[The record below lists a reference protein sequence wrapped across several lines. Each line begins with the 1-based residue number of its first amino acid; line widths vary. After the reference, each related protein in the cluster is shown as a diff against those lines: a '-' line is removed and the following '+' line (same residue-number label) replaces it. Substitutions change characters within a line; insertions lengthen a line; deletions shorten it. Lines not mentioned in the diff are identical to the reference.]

1 MRQFQY
7 AYKDPAELQP
17 RKSNPR
23 THSDAQVEQLKQSIC
38 HFGFTNPVL
47 VDNHGGLIAGHGRL
61 EAALQLG
68 LKEIPTVCL
77 DDMSEQDIRAYV
89 IADNKLALNAGWD
102 EGLLALEFDY
112 LSKLD
117 IEFDLSLTG
126 FELPEIDIALQS
138 LVLVGEDEEED
149 PSDLLPDTVGAPP
162 VTRSGD
168 IWHIGPHR
176 LICGDSTANE
186 TYQKLLGDSRAQ
198 MIFSDPP
205 YNVPING
212 HVSGLGQA
220 KHREF
225 AMASGEMSS
234 RQFTSFLTDVFQ
246 QLVNFSADGS
256 IHYQCMD
263 WRHMAEVLKAGEAA
277 YSELKNL
284 CVWSKTNGGMGSLYR
299 SQHELVFVFKSGV
312 GKHVN
317 NIELG
322 KHGRYRTNVWTY
334 AGANSFGAG
343 QEDLNLHPTV
353 KPVAMVRDAILDCS
367 NRGEIVL
374 DPFSGSGSTL
384 IAAHETGR
392 RGFGVEI
399 DPQYCDVILR
409 RLMENSKLTATLG
422 DNGPG
427 YDSVSAERLA
437 SPSAHEFEGEGV

>member
-149 PSDLLPDTVGAPP
+149 PSDLLPDTVG
-162 VTRSGD
+162 
-168 IWHIGPHR
+168 GPT
-176 LICGDSTANE
+176 G
-186 TYQKLLGDSRAQ
+186 
-198 MIFSDPP
+198 
-205 YNVPING
+205 
-212 HVSGLGQA
+212 
-220 KHREF
+220 
-225 AMASGEMSS
+225 
-234 RQFTSFLTDVFQ
+234 
-246 QLVNFSADGS
+246 
-256 IHYQCMD
+256 
-263 WRHMAEVLKAGEAA
+263 
-277 YSELKNL
+277 
-284 CVWSKTNGGMGSLYR
+284 
-299 SQHELVFVFKSGV
+299 
-312 GKHVN
+312 
-317 NIELG
+317 
-322 KHGRYRTNVWTY
+322 Y
-334 AGANSFGAG
+334 A
-343 QEDLNLHPTV
+343 LW
-353 KPVAMVRDAILDCS
+353 
-367 NRGEIVL
+367 
-374 DPFSGSGSTL
+374 
-384 IAAHETGR
+384 
-392 RGFGVEI
+392 
-399 DPQYCDVILR
+399 
-409 RLMENSKLTATLG
+409 
-422 DNGPG
+422 
-427 YDSVSAERLA
+427 
-437 SPSAHEFEGEGV
+437 